1 MGTFSIALAAATDCR
16 EGARLLTEQLEE
28 HGIEASIERL
38 ARVLEELAADIKRGF
53 LVLARDRGRMVGVAY
68 VAIIMSAEHCGPSH
82 GWRSFMSGPIIG
94 TGESVRR
101 WLLRSWSERRR
112 LGSWR

>member
-38 ARVLEELAADIKRGF
+38 VEILEEVAADTRRGF
-53 LVLARDRGRMVGVAY
+53 LVLTRDSGRVVGVAY
-68 VAIIMSAEHCGPSH
+68 VAIIISAGTAVLSH
-82 GWRSFMSGPIIG
+82 GWSSFMSGPIIG